1 MEHEEPRDDEEER
14 TKIRD
19 ELSTM
24 SFEELQ
30 KLKEKLGTKV
40 YNEAM
45 FGKREVHRNRFKRE
59 NKNRPR
65 EMSSKK
71 PVPVLQQVLPVTKKP
86 PRDPRFDSLCGE
98 FNEKAFK
105 AAYGFI
111 SEYKRSE
118 LKQLKE
124 ELKTTTDPTRKSQ
137 IKYLVQRMENQFR
150 EIERQKKKQA
160 REEEEKTAQ
169 IEAMKEGKTPYF
181 RKKVE
186 KRMVDLIDQYEEL
199 KKKGKVSKKI
209 EKYRQK
215 IVVKNRKKISG
226 NQGGLEYRS

>member
-1 MEHEEPRDDEEER
+1 MDCDDLSEDQER

-45 FGKREVHRNRFKRE
+45 FGKTNVQRNRFKRE

-71 PVPVLQQVLPVTKKP
+71 PVSAVQQVLPPVKKP

-111 SEYKRSE
+111 SEYKLSE

-124 ELKTTTDPTRKSQ
+124 ELKTVTDPTRKSQ
-137 IKYLVQRMENQFR
+137 IKYLIQRMENQFR
-150 EIERQKKKQA
+150 EVERQKQKQM
-160 REEEEKTAQ
+160 REDEEKAAQ
-169 IEAMKEGKTPYF
+169 IEALKEGKRPYY
-181 RKKVE
+181 RKKAE
-186 KRMVDLIDQYEEL
+186 KRMVELVDQYEEL
-199 KKKGKVSKKI
+199 KKKGKVTKKI
-209 EKYRQK
+209 EKCRK
-215 IVVKNRKKISG
+215 KTVIKNRKNFS
-226 NQGGLEYRS
+226 ESRVE